1 MNKIGIIIQREYLTR
16 VRKPSFIIMTFLGP
30 ILMAGLMLMP
40 ALLAI
45 FSSSSKKSIAV
56 LDETHWFKD
65 KFESDED
72 YTFVYFENE
81 SVDNLKARVQQ
92 GIFDGLLYIP
102 MTELSVPSRA
112 EMISKKQLPMSLK
125 RHIQTAMKKE
135 IESEKL
141 HASGIDPDIINS
153 IRSDVSISIVRLD
166 EDGGERETYAEVN
179 YAISFILAIII
190 YFAIFTFASSVMR
203 GVIEEKT
210 NRIVE
215 VIISSVK
222 PFQLMMGKII
232 GLGLVG
238 ITQFVLWIIL
248 TFVIYIGFSS
258 LMLPS
263 VDPQTLLAS
272 ESSLIS
278 EQLSTLPEMTDGY
291 LSKVFEIIHSINF
304 TNIIVCFFIYF
315 IGGYMLY
322 ASVFAAIGS
331 AVDNETD
338 SQQFILPFTLPMIA
352 ALVVSNLIID
362 NPDGTVAFWFSI
374 IPFTS
379 PITMLMR
386 LPFDVPF
393 WELVLSVSLLVA
405 TFIFMTWI
413 SAKVYR
419 TGVLMYGKKITYK
432 ELFKWL
438 RY

>member
-30 ILMAGLMLMP
+30 ILMAGLMLTP
-40 ALLAI
+40 ALLTL

-56 LDETHWFKD
+56 LDETYWFKD

-81 SVDNLKARVQQ
+81 SVDSLKIRVQQ

-125 RHIQTAMKKE
+125 RHVQTAMKKE

-141 HASGIDPDIINS
+141 HASGIDPEIINS
-153 IRSDVSISIVRLD
+153 IRSDVSISIVRIN
-166 EDGGERETYAEVN
+166 EDGGERETFAEVN

-190 YFAIFTFASSVMR
+190 YFAIFTFSSSVMR
-203 GVIEEKT
+203 GIIEEKAS
-210 NRIVE
+210 RIVE

-248 TFVIYIGFSS
+248 TGGIYLVFSS
-258 LMLPS
+258 IMLPS

-272 ESSLIS
+272 ESSIIG
-278 EQLSTLPEMTDGY
+278 EQVSMLPEMTNEAMT
-291 LSKVFEIIHSINF
+291 KVFDIVKSINF
-304 TNIIVCFFIYF
+304 KNIIICFFIYF

-322 ASVFAAIGS
+322 ASVFAAIGA

-338 SQQFILPFTLPMIA
+338 SQQFILPFTIPMIA
-352 ALVVSNLIID
+352 ALAASSLIID
-362 NPDGTVAFWFSI
+362 NPDGTIAFWFSI

-393 WELVLSVSLLVA
+393 WELALSVSLLIA

-413 SAKVYR
+413 SAKIYR

>member
-30 ILMAGLMLMP
+30 ILMAGLMLTP
-40 ALLAI
+40 ALLTM

-56 LDETHWFKD
+56 LDETYWFKD

-81 SVDNLKARVQQ
+81 SVDSLKVRVQQ

-153 IRSDVSISIVRLD
+153 IRSDVSISIVRIN

-179 YAISFILAIII
+179 YAISLILAIII

-210 NRIVE
+210 NRIIE

-272 ESSLIS
+272 ESAVIG
-278 EQLSTLPEMTDGY
+278 EQIPMLPEMTDEA
-291 LSKVFEIIHSINF
+291 LSKVFEIINSINF
-304 TNIIVCFFIYF
+304 TNIIICFFIYF

-352 ALVVSNLIID
+352 ALVVSRLVID

-393 WELVLSVSLLVA
+393 WELALSVSLLVA

-413 SAKVYR
+413 SAKIYR